1 MAAPASADR
10 TETEDGDVAGSRS
23 RTRGG
28 RPTKAAAAARDER
41 LLEIATRMFLE
52 QGFDA
57 TSMDGLAE
65 AAAIGKA
72 TLYARY
78 ADKTALFAAVLR
90 QRILHVY
97 GAIEE
102 ELKGAPAGE
111 DLEGALRRLARRL
124 VEKSLSPSSLALGRI
139 LSAQGPRFP
148 DLARLAVEEGGG
160 RQMRLVESVLVRHA
174 SAHRFAIPDLSIAA
188 DFFLSLALGRVTRL
202 ALLGV
207 VVDRKSAEARAD
219 AAVRFFLSA
228 LLAEPTTS

>member
-1 MAAPASADR
+1 MSETADITRAPGGAAKPKP
-10 TETEDGDVAGSRS
+10 
-23 RTRGG
+23 RGG

-52 QGFDA
+52 QGYEA

-65 AAAIGKA
+65 AAAVGKA

-97 GAIEE
+97 GAIED

-124 VEKSLSPSSLALGRI
+124 VEKSLSPGSLALGRI

-160 RQMRLVESVLVRHA
+160 RQLRLVESVLVRHA
-174 SAHRFAIPDLSIAA
+174 EAHRYALADLSTAA
-188 DFFLSLALGRVTRL
+188 DFFLSLVLGRSTRL

-207 VVDRKSAEARAD
+207 TVDPKSAEARAD
-219 AAVRFFLSA
+219 AAVRFFLRA
-228 LLAEPTTS
+228 LVAEPARS